1 MKMFKEEFEKLAGYK
16 VTRLD
21 YFRVIEPMYMA
32 TKLNKEEFVKV
43 INRKEFETT
52 PEKEA
57 LDKIRLYAEEYRNNA
72 KNDGKFF
79 ITTEFNNMVEEFAR
93 KYYDSNKIWIG
104 AKHDILGAMYPSEFQ
119 IMNETN
125 NRVLKTFKL
134 LI

>member
-21 YFRVIEPMYMA
+21 YFRIIEPMYMA
-32 TKLNKEEFVKV
+32 TKLKKEEFVKV

-57 LDKIRLYAEEYRNNA
+57 LDKIRLYAEEYRNNT

-104 AKHDILGAMYPSEFQ
+104 AETDIFGAMYPAEFQ
-119 IMNETN
+119 IINESTY
-125 NRVLKTFKL
+125 RVMKTFKL

>member
-1 MKMFKEEFEKLAGYK
+1 MFKEEFEKLAGYK

-21 YFRVIEPMYMA
+21 YFRIIEPMYMA

-79 ITTEFNNMVEEFAR
+79 ITKEFNIMVEEFAR

-104 AKHDILGAMYPSEFQ
+104 AEHDILGCMYPSEFQ